1 MQLSVAT
8 NFDDELIRQVRDYP
22 VTEVFGKLPRDFV
35 GGGRP
40 SYMLSRL
47 SSRRFQGH
55 VRLARTLGIEF
66 NYLLNAACLDN
77 LEFTRRGQRAIDRI
91 LMWLGESGVASITV
105 SVPYLLELIKHRFP
119 QFKVKVGVFARVATV
134 QQAKFWEALGADCIT
149 LDPLT
154 VNRDFKTLVAI
165 RASVACDLQLIANS
179 DCLLFCPL
187 AGYHMVGLSHA
198 SQRQHGAAL
207 PLDYCFLACTAA
219 KLDDPVHYVRSN
231 WIRPEDV
238 ARYEAIGYSRLKILE
253 RGAPTRVM
261 VQRVGAYAMR
271 HYDGNLLD
279 LIDPLAGRHSAELAR
294 NAARG
299 LLSCWRDV
307 WTSPLASLRRWRALR
322 RLVSIRLQQTDPT
335 QPGVCV
341 DNRKLDGFLEQF
353 PTAATCGS
361 RDCHLCGYC
370 QPWANRVVTVDPDY
384 QARYRKAEWPLREG
398 LRDGT
403 LWGLSAR
410 PQASSRTRKR
420 HDSEHT

>member
-8 NFDDELIRQVRDYP
+8 NFDDELIRRAKDYP

-47 SSRRFQGH
+47 SSRRFQEH
-55 VRLARTLGIEF
+55 VRLARTLGIDF

-77 LEFTRRGQRAIDRI
+77 LEFTRRGQRAINLI
-91 LMWLGESGVASITV
+91 LGWLGESGVASITV

-119 QFKVKVGVFARVATV
+119 QFKVKVGVFTRVATV

-198 SQRQHGAAL
+198 SQRRHGAAL

-238 ARYEAIGYSRLKILE
+238 ARYEAIGYARLKILE
-253 RGAPTRVM
+253 RGAPTKVM
-261 VQRVGAYAMR
+261 VQRVGAYATR

-279 LIDPLAGRHSAELAR
+279 LIDPLAGRQSAELAR

-307 WTSPLASLRRWRALR
+307 WTSPLPNLVSARGRRCGAWSASGCSRQTRHGPASVSTTASWTASSNSFPLR
-322 RLVSIRLQQTDPT
+322 RLADL
-335 QPGVCV
+335 
-341 DNRKLDGFLEQF
+341 
-353 PTAATCGS
+353 
-361 RDCHLCGYC
+361 
-370 QPWANRVVTVDPDY
+370 VTVTCVATVSHGPI
-384 QARYRKAEWPLREG
+384 G
-398 LRDGT
+398 
-403 LWGLSAR
+403 S
-410 PQASSRTRKR
+410 
-420 HDSEHT
+420 